1 MDIILEWVFSSALKL
16 LERRHTSGKWH
27 FSHLLP
33 LATAVC
39 VGLCFLAKHW
49 NSVVLLVFGI
59 FGAILF
65 GLFSLVSWIPREV
78 EADKD
83 FKSYIEER
91 KQKAEERNDQPMDK
105 KEQDH

>member
-1 MDIILEWVFSSALKL
+1 MDIILEWVFSSVLKL
-16 LERRHTSGKWH
+16 LERRHTSGKWY
-27 FSHLLP
+27 FSYLLP
-33 LATAVC
+33 LATAAC

-49 NSVVLLVFGI
+49 DSVVLLVFGI